1 MDNKPRTSEADFAYD
16 RYKTLS
22 QEPESTQMIPEDDLN
37 YVNTYTEQTISLD
50 EDTDPTE
57 AETVQEELMQ
67 DLRPVSTTE
76 YAAEDEFIHSY
87 DEELSRASEPDLA
100 AVPDAD
106 EIAKDSP
113 IDPASPDP
121 DAMHGTDLI
130 NGVGNPD
137 PDQTD
142 SFK

>member
-1 MDNKPRTSEADFAYD
+1 MDNRPKTSEADFAYD
-16 RYKTLS
+16 RYKTLN
-22 QEPESTQMIPEDDLN
+22 QETENMDMIPEDDLN

-50 EDTDPTE
+50 EDTDPAD
-57 AETVQEELMQ
+57 AETAEQGIMQ
-67 DLRPVSTTE
+67 DLRPISATDDTWEVDANTPN
-76 YAAEDEFIHSY
+76 
-87 DEELSRASEPDLA
+87 EELLRSSEPDLA

-113 IDPASPDP
+113 IDPVSPDP

-137 PDQTD
+137 QT
-142 SFK
+142 

>member
-16 RYKTLS
+16 RYKTLN
-22 QEPESTQMIPEDDLN
+22 QESENIDMIPEDDLD

-50 EDTDPTE
+50 EDTDPAD
-57 AETVQEELMQ
+57 AETAQEGVMQ
-67 DLRPVSTTE
+67 DLSPVSLEDDT
-76 YAAEDEFIHSY
+76 AEEESNISN
-87 DEELSRASEPDLA
+87 EELLRSSEPDLA

-113 IDPASPDP
+113 IDPVSPDP

-130 NGVGNPD
+130 NGVGNPN

>member
-16 RYKTLS
+16 RYKTLN
-22 QEPESTQMIPEDDLN
+22 QESENIDMIPEDDLD
-37 YVNTYTEQTISLD
+37 YVNTYTKQTISLD
-50 EDTDPTE
+50 EDTEPVD
-57 AETVQEELMQ
+57 AETAQEGVMQ
-67 DLRPVSTTE
+67 DLRPVSLADDTE
-76 YAAEDEFIHSY
+76 EEDFNIPN
-87 DEELSRASEPDLA
+87 EELLRSSEPDLA

-113 IDPASPDP
+113 IDPVSPDP

-137 PDQTD
+137 Q
-142 SFK
+142 K

>member
-1 MDNKPRTSEADFAYD
+1 MDNRPKTSEADFAYD
-16 RYKTLS
+16 RYKTLN
-22 QEPESTQMIPEDDLN
+22 QETENMDMIPEDDLN

-50 EDTDPTE
+50 EDTDPAD
-57 AETVQEELMQ
+57 AETAEQGIMQ
-67 DLRPVSTTE
+67 DLRPISATDDTWEVDANTSN
-76 YAAEDEFIHSY
+76 
-87 DEELSRASEPDLA
+87 EELLRSSEPDLA

-113 IDPASPDP
+113 IDPVSPDP

-137 PDQTD
+137 QT
-142 SFK
+142 

>member
-1 MDNKPRTSEADFAYD
+1 MDNRPRTSEADFAYD
-16 RYKTLS
+16 RYKTLN
-22 QEPESTQMIPEDDLN
+22 QETENTDMIPEDDLD

-50 EDTDPTE
+50 EDTDPADTE
-57 AETVQEELMQ
+57 TAEQGVMQ
-67 DLRPVSTTE
+67 DLRPISLADDT
-76 YAAEDEFIHSY
+76 AEEESNIPN
-87 DEELSRASEPDLA
+87 EELLRSSEPDLA

-113 IDPASPDP
+113 IDPVSPDP

-137 PDQTD
+137 QTD